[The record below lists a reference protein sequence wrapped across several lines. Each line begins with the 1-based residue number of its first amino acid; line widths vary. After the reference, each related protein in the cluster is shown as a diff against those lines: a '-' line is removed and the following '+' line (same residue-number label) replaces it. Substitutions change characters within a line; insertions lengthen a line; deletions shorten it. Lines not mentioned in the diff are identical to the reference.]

1 MAANWWLLLAVIG
14 LLAASAFFVAAEFA
28 LVSARR
34 TQIEPLAVT
43 SARAR
48 TTLKAMEEVSV
59 LMATA
64 QLGITLC
71 GVIIGAA
78 GEPAVAHLLEPVF
91 AGIGLPEGA
100 VYPVSFALALL
111 LVVGAHVALGEMVPK
126 NIALAG
132 PERSAL
138 ALAPPLFVLSRM
150 LGPIVRGLN
159 AFASTVVR
167 WTGREPRDEVASTFT
182 RDEVAAMVTESSAE
196 GLLDDPAQQR
206 LASALRFD
214 THTVA
219 TVLLPAATVVTV
231 PASATP
237 ADVERASAR
246 TGFSRFPVA
255 QPDGRWTGYLHL
267 RDALATAAEDR
278 DEPMAAAR
286 IRPLPAVS
294 ADTGLRTALDGMRRQ
309 GHHLAAV
316 TGSDGVV
323 VGAVTLED
331 VVEVLVGEVRDA
343 TRRP

>member
-1 MAANWWLLLAVIG
+1 MAANWWLLLVVIA
-14 LLAASAFFVAAEFA
+14 LLGASAFFVAAEFA

-43 SARAR
+43 SQRAR
-48 TTLKAMEEVSV
+48 TTLRAMEEASV

-78 GEPAVAHLLEPVF
+78 GEPAVAHLLEPVC

-100 VYPVSFALALL
+100 VYPVSFGLALL

-138 ALAPPLFVLSRM
+138 VLAPPLYAISRM

-159 AFASTVVR
+159 AFASMVVR
-167 WTGREPRDEVASTFT
+167 WTGREPKDEVASAFT
-182 RDEVAAMVTESSAE
+182 RDEVAAMLAESTAE
-196 GLLDDPAQQR
+196 GLLDLPAHQR

-214 THTVA
+214 TRTVA
-219 TVLLPAATVVTV
+219 SVLLPVSTVVTV
-231 PASATP
+231 PARATP

-246 TGFSRFPVA
+246 TGFSRFPVSE
-255 QPDGRWTGYLHL
+255 PDGRWTGYLHL
-267 RDALATAAEDR
+267 RDALASPPDQR
-278 DEPMAAAR
+278 DEPVAAQW
-286 IRPLPAVS
+286 IRPLPSVP
-294 ADTGLRTALDGMRRQ
+294 ADTPLRTALDGMRRQ
-309 GHHLAAV
+309 GQHLATV
-316 TGSDGVV
+316 TQPDGAV
-323 VGAVTLED
+323 VGAITLED
-331 VVEVLVGEVRDA
+331 VVEELVGEVRDA
-343 TRRP
+343 TRRG